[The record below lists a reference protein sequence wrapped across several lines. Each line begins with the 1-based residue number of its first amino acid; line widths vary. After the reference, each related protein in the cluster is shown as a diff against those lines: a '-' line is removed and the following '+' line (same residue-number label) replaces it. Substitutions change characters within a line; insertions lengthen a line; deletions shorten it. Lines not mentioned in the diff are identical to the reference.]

1 MLVVISNKIQV
12 LERCLY
18 ITNFYMTLCMKLE
31 GSHIFAPHADD
42 YAKVHKIY

>member
-1 MLVVISNKIQV
+1 MLVVISNKFQV

-18 ITNFYMTLCMKLE
+18 ILLCMKLE